1 MRLRIGAYVIELTH
15 PDKVLFPGPR
25 PLTKRDLVEYYRRIA
40 PTMLPYLAGRPVVMQ
55 RFPDGIAGEGFFH
68 KDIPDYF
75 PEWIDRV
82 TLPKKG
88 GTVTHVVCNNAA
100 TLVYLASQA
109 CITPHVWLSRAD
121 RPRHPDRL
129 IFDLDPPADDFAP
142 VRRAARLVGTL
153 LADLGLTTSV
163 MTTGSRGAYVLV
175 RLDRRADFDV
185 VRTFARDA
193 AALLVRRHP
202 RELTI
207 EPRVADRGGRLYLD
221 TGRNAYAQSA
231 APPYAVRA
239 RPGAPVATPITWREL
254 DRPSLDAR
262 SYRADNVFRRLAR
275 AGDPWR
281 SLARRGQSLARARTA
296 LTKLLGAAPS

>member
-1 MRLRIGAYVIELTH
+1 MRVRVGAYLIEVTH

-40 PTMLPYLAGRPVVMQ
+40 PTMLPYLAGRPIVMQ
-55 RFPDGIAGEGFFH
+55 RFPDGIQGAGFFH

-75 PEWIDRV
+75 PEWVDRV
-82 TLPKKG
+82 TLSKRD
-88 GTVTHVVCNNAA
+88 GTVTHVVCNTAA

-129 IFDLDPPADDFAP
+129 IFDLDPAADDFAP
-142 VRRAARLVGTL
+142 VRRAARLVGDL
-153 LADLGLTTSV
+153 LSDLGLTTYV
-163 MTTGSRGAYVLV
+163 MTTGSRGAYVV
-175 RLDRRADFDV
+175 VPLDRRADFEV
-185 VRTFARDA
+185 VRTFARHA

-202 RELTI
+202 RDLTMEQRI
-207 EPRVADRGGRLYLD
+207 ADRGGRLYLD

-239 RPGAPVATPITWREL
+239 RPGAPVATPIMWREL
-254 DRPSLDAR
+254 HRPSLDAR
-262 SYRADNVFRRLAR
+262 SYRTDNLFRRLGR
-275 AGDPWR
+275 SGDPWR
-281 SLARRGQSLARARTA
+281 GFTRHGQSVTRARARLAT
-296 LTKLLGAAPS
+296 LMAAS

>member
-1 MRLRIGAYVIELTH
+1 
-15 PDKVLFPGPR
+15 
-25 PLTKRDLVEYYRRIA
+25 
-40 PTMLPYLAGRPVVMQ
+40 
-55 RFPDGIAGEGFFH
+55 
-68 KDIPDYF
+68 
-75 PEWIDRV
+75 
-82 TLPKKG
+82 
-88 GTVTHVVCNNAA
+88 
-100 TLVYLASQA
+100 
-109 CITPHVWLSRAD
+109 VWLSRAD

-142 VRRAARLVGTL
+142 VRRAARLVGDL
-153 LADLGLTTSV
+153 LSDLGLTTYV
-163 MTTGSRGAYVLV
+163 MTTGSQGAYVVV
-175 RLDRRADFDV
+175 RLDRRADFEV

-202 RELTI
+202 RDLTM
-207 EPRVADRGGRLYLD
+207 EPRIADRGGWLYLD

-275 AGDPWR
+275 AVDPWR
-281 SLARRGQSLARARTA
+281 GFARRGQSLTRARAT
-296 LTKLLGAAPS
+296 LTKLVAAS

>member
-1 MRLRIGAYVIELTH
+1 MIEVTH

-25 PLTKRDLVEYYRRIA
+25 PLTKRDLVEYYGRVA
-40 PTMLPYLAGRPVVMQ
+40 PTMLPHLAGRPIVMQ
-55 RFPDGIAGEGFFH
+55 RFPDGIEGEGFFH

-82 TLPKKG
+82 TLPKKD

-109 CITPHVWLSRAD
+109 CITPHVWLSRGD

-129 IFDLDPPADDFAP
+129 IFDLDPSDEGFAP
-142 VRRAARLVGTL
+142 VRRAARLVGDL
-153 LADLGLTTSV
+153 LSDLGLTTYV
-163 MTTGSRGAYVLV
+163 MTTGSRGAHVV
-175 RLDRRADFDV
+175 VPLDRRADFDM

-193 AALLVRRHP
+193 AALLVRGHP

-207 EPRVADRGGRLYLD
+207 EPRLADRGGRLYLD

-254 DRPSLDAR
+254 ARPSLDAR
-262 SYRADNVFRRLAR
+262 SYRAENLFRRLAR
-275 AGDPWR
+275 AGDPWGG
-281 SLARRGQSLARARTA
+281 LGRRGQSLTRARAR
-296 LTKLLGAAPS
+296 LERVVAAS

>member
-1 MRLRIGAYVIELTH
+1 MRLRVGAYVIEVTH
-15 PDKVLFPGPR
+15 PDKVLFPGAR

-40 PTMLPYLAGRPVVMQ
+40 LTMLPHLTGRPIVMQ
-55 RFPDGIAGEGFFH
+55 RFPDGIEGEGFFH

-82 TLPKKG
+82 TLPKKD

-142 VRRAARLVGTL
+142 VRRAARLVGSL
-153 LADLGLTTSV
+153 LSDLGLTTYV
-163 MTTGSRGAYVLV
+163 MTTGSRGAYVV
-175 RLDRRADFDV
+175 VPLDRRADFDV
-185 VRTFARDA
+185 VRAFARAA

-202 RELTI
+202 RELTM

-239 RPGAPVATPITWREL
+239 RPRAPVATPITWREL

-262 SYRADNVFRRLAR
+262 SYRVDNLFRRLAR
-275 AGDPWR
+275 AGDRWR
-281 SLARRGQSLARARTA
+281 SITRRGQSL
-296 LTKLLGAAPS
+296 TKAQAELLKLV

>member
-1 MRLRIGAYVIELTH
+1 VGAYVIEVTH

-25 PLTKRDLVEYYRRIA
+25 PLTKLDLVDYYRRIA
-40 PTMLPYLAGRPVVMQ
+40 PIMLPYLAGRPVVMQ
-55 RFPDGIAGEGFFH
+55 RFPDGIQGAGFFH

-75 PEWIDRV
+75 PDWVDRV

-88 GTVTHVVCNNAA
+88 GIVTHVVCNNAA

-129 IFDLDPPADDFAP
+129 IFDLDPPDDGFAP
-142 VRRAARLVGTL
+142 VRRAARLVGDL
-153 LADLGLTTSV
+153 LSDLGLTTYV
-163 MTTGSRGAYVLV
+163 TTTGSRGAYVV
-175 RLDRRADFDV
+175 VPLDRRADFDV

-193 AALLVRRHP
+193 AAVLVRGHP
-202 RELTI
+202 RELTM

-239 RPGAPVATPITWREL
+239 RSGAPVATPITWREL
-254 DRPSLDAR
+254 ARPSLDAR
-262 SYRADNVFRRLAR
+262 SYRADNLFRRLAR
-275 AGDPWR
+275 TGDPWR
-281 SLARRGQSLARARTA
+281 GLARRGQSLTRARARLA
-296 LTKLLGAAPS
+296 KLVAAS

>member
-1 MRLRIGAYVIELTH
+1 VRLRVGAYVIELSH
-15 PDKVLFPGPR
+15 PDKVLFPGAR
-25 PLTKRDLVEYYRRIA
+25 PLTKRDLAEYYRRIA
-40 PTMLPYLAGRPVVMQ
+40 PTMLPHLTGRPIVMQ
-55 RFPDGIAGEGFFH
+55 RFPNGIEDAGFFH

-75 PEWIDRV
+75 PEWVDRV

-88 GTVTHVVCNNAA
+88 GSVTHVVCNHAA

-153 LADLGLTTSV
+153 LSDLGLTTYL
-163 MTTGSRGAYVLV
+163 MTTGSRGVYVV
-175 RLDRRADFDV
+175 VPLDRRADFDV
-185 VRTFARDA
+185 VRAFARAA
-193 AALLVRRHP
+193 AALLVGRHP
-202 RELTI
+202 RELTM

-221 TGRNAYAQSA
+221 TARNAYAQSA

-239 RPGAPVATPITWREL
+239 RPRAPVATPITWREL
-254 DRPSLDAR
+254 DRPSLDAQ
-262 SYRADNVFRRLAR
+262 SYRADNLFRRLAR
-275 AGDPWR
+275 IGDPWR
-281 SLARRGQSLARARTA
+281 DLARRGQSLTRARAA
-296 LTKLLGAAPS
+296 LMKLVRNRE

>member
-1 MRLRIGAYVIELTH
+1 VRLRVGAHIIEVTH
-15 PDKVLFPGPR
+15 PDKVLFPGAR

-40 PTMLPYLAGRPVVMQ
+40 PTMLPHLTGRPIVMQ
-55 RFPDGIAGEGFFH
+55 RFPDGIEGEGFFH

-75 PEWIDRV
+75 PEWVARV
-82 TLPKKG
+82 TLPKKD

-129 IFDLDPPADDFAP
+129 IFDLDPAAGDFAP
-142 VRRAARLVGTL
+142 VRRAARLVGSL
-153 LADLGLTTSV
+153 LSDLGLTTYV
-163 MTTGSRGAYVLV
+163 MTTGSRGAYVV
-175 RLDRRADFDV
+175 IPLDRRADFDV
-185 VRTFARDA
+185 VRAFARAA

-202 RELTI
+202 RELTM

-239 RPGAPVATPITWREL
+239 RPRAPVATPITWREL

-262 SYRADNVFRRLAR
+262 SYRVDNLFRRLAR
-275 AGDPWR
+275 AGDRWR
-281 SLARRGQSLARARTA
+281 SITRRGQSL
-296 LTKLLGAAPS
+296 TKAQAELLKLV